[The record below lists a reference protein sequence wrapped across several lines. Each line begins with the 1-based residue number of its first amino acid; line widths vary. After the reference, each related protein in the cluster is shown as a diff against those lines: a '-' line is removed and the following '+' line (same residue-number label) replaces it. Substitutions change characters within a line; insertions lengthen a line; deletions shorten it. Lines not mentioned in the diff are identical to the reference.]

1 MSDTFSITL
10 SNATVTAPRT
20 LAFIRP
26 PTTRSI
32 EIVRVEV
39 SHNGPSAGQQR
50 VQLVTQVSAFPTL
63 TAKTPEKLQPD
74 GPASA
79 VTGGTAGAA
88 GTSGVN
94 ASGEGAGTKTVL
106 LEAAFNAQLGFLY
119 LPAPDERIR
128 VHASSSSGF
137 GVYLP
142 DTPSTTTY
150 WSCTVV
156 FREL

>member
-1 MSDTFSITL
+1 MSDTYSITL

-32 EIVRVEV
+32 EILRVEV
-39 SHNGPSAGQQR
+39 SHSGPSAGQQR

-63 TAKTPEKLQPD
+63 TAATPAKLQPD
-74 GPASA
+74 GPSSV

-88 GTSGVN
+88 GTAGIN
-94 ASGEGAGTKTVL
+94 ASAEGGGTKTVL

-119 LPAPDERIR
+119 LPTEEERPR

-142 DTPSTTTY
+142 DTPSTDEY
-150 WSCTVV
+150 WSCTIV
-156 FREL
+156 FRQL